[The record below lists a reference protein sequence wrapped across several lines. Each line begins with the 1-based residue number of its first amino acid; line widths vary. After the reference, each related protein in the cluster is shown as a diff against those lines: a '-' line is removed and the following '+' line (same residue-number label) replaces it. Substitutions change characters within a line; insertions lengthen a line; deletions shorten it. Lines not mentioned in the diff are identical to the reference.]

1 MTTNYQDDLGTTQTH
16 DASSP
21 GAKEQAKEAAGTAA
35 EQSKHVAGVAQQEA
49 ARVASEASSQLRG
62 LVQQATSEVEE
73 QSREQK
79 ARLATNVRT
88 FADDLDSMRSQ
99 GQSQGQSSGLA
110 SQAVQ
115 QVAQQARD
123 LATRLEGRE
132 PRELLEDVRRF
143 ARRRPGTFLL
153 GALAAGV
160 VAGRLTRA
168 GKAAQDSTSSSETA
182 SDFGSAHHPAVDPT
196 PANMSV
202 TGDSTL
208 TAPIPPTDDA
218 ASPAYLSGEP
228 RVSDVEDLSTPAE
241 DWNPGTTAGPGTG
254 RS

>member
-1 MTTNYQDDLGTTQTH
+1 MTTNYQDDLGTPQTH

-21 GAKEQAKEAAGTAA
+21 GAKEQAKEAAGSAA

-99 GQSQGQSSGLA
+99 GQSSGLA

-115 QVAQQARD
+115 QVAQQTRD

-168 GKAAQDSTSSSETA
+168 GKAAQDGTSGSETA
-182 SDFGSAHHPAVDPT
+182 SDFGSAHYPAVDPT
-196 PANMSV
+196 PASMSV

-218 ASPAYLSGEP
+218 ASPAYLSGEA
-228 RVSDVEDLSTPAE
+228 RVSDVDDLSTPAE